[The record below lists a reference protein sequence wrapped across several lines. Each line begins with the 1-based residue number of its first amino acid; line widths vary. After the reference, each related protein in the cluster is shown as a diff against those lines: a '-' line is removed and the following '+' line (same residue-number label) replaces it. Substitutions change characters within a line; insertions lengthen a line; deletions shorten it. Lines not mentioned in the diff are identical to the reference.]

1 MYVFLK
7 QGQEEEI
14 GDSITLLPFSSN
26 LKFYSFPERNVSSQI
41 IIHSVKL

>member
-1 MYVFLK
+1 MYVFLQ
-7 QGQEEEI
+7 QGQEEEKD
-14 GDSITLLPFSSN
+14 DSITLLPFSSN